1 MRIRTRL
8 LVLVL
13 SVLIPAFMAA
23 ALAVWFVY
31 TEQQEAQ
38 KRSLAETSKAMS
50 LLIDNQIQTTEA
62 TLRALAT
69 SPSLAEG
76 DFETFYQRTRSLVP
90 PDQSTVVLTDLTGKQ
105 LLNTRLPYG
114 AALPKGGS
122 NLMELR
128 KRVGMESTVV
138 SDMFFAPAGK
148 RYDYAVQIPVVL
160 DGQLRYFLAMGI
172 SVLQLQ
178 VLLTHDKFPAGW
190 IVVLVD
196 RKGIVVARSDEPE
209 KFVGS
214 SVREAL
220 RMKIQAGLR
229 SGLHYGVT
237 LSGIPTAAFFTRA
250 PKSEWTA
257 IVNIP
262 LEEMR
267 APAFKAAALL
277 GGIMLILFGAA
288 IFAARWYAKKTAEPI
303 EELRL
308 AAEKLGRGEQ
318 LVPTPSGLIETDSV
332 GYALL
337 NTSNQISQNKAD
349 LERRVAEAVAS
360 AERSQR
366 ALLQSQ
372 KLEALGRLTG
382 GIAHDFNNILQTL
395 STSLQLIH
403 FTHDRARIESLLE
416 TSEKAIER
424 ATVLTGQMR
433 AFGRVQD
440 AQMIT
445 VRIKDIIENAMPLLQ
460 SALPS
465 SIRLN
470 VHVDASAWSVSVDAL
485 QLELALL
492 NLVINARD
500 AMPAGG
506 TVELDVQNAVLEQ
519 EQHRLPP
526 GNYVRLTIADCGTGM
541 SPEVL
546 SKALDPFY
554 TTKSVDKGTGLGLPQ
569 AYGCATQAK
578 GTLVLHSVEG
588 KGTTVT
594 IYLPQ
599 ASTAETRAATSRQQH
614 LEPSGTGTLLF
625 VEDDALVRE
634 SVEPALL
641 NAGFKV
647 VVARNGEEAVSV
659 LESDPSIALI
669 FSDIVMPG
677 IVSGI
682 ELANI
687 VKHRFPHIQ
696 IVLATGYTDTRVNV
710 PGVRVLAK
718 PYKINEAV
726 DLLTEAVISIPD

>member
-13 SVLIPAFMAA
+13 SVLIPAFIAA

-31 TEQQEAQ
+31 KEQQEAQ
-38 KRSLAETSKAMS
+38 KRGLAETSKAMS
-50 LLIDNQIQTTEA
+50 LLIDNAMQTTEA

-69 SPSLAEG
+69 SPSLADG
-76 DFETFYQRTRSLVP
+76 DFETFYHRTRALVP
-90 PDQSTVVLTDLTGKQ
+90 PGKSTVVLTDLAGKQ
-105 LLNTRLPYG
+105 LINTRLPYG
-114 AALPKGGS
+114 ATLPKGGS

-128 KRVGMESTVV
+128 KQIGTERTIV
-138 SDMFFAPAGK
+138 SDLFFAPVGK
-148 RYDYAVQIPVVL
+148 RYDYAVQVPVTV
-160 DGQLRYFLAMGI
+160 DGQLRYYLAMGVAV
-172 SVLQLQ
+172 SELQG
-178 VLLTHDKFPAGW
+178 LLTQDKFPEGW
-190 IVVLVD
+190 IVVVVD
-196 RKGIVVARSDEPE
+196 RKGTVVARTDQPE
-209 KFVGS
+209 RFVGS
-214 SVREAL
+214 PIREVL
-220 RMKIQAGLR
+220 RQKIQAGLR

-237 LSGIPTAAFFTRA
+237 LTGIPTAAFFTRA
-250 PKSEWTA
+250 PQSEWTV
-257 IVNIP
+257 IVNVP
-262 LEEMR
+262 LVEMR
-267 APAFKAAALL
+267 EPAIKAAALL
-277 GGIMLILFGAA
+277 GSIMLFLFGAA

-318 LVPTPSGLIETDSV
+318 LIPTPSGLIETDSV

-337 NTSNQISQNKAD
+337 NTSNQIHQSKVE

-403 FTHDRARIESLLE
+403 FTQDRARIESLLA
-416 TSEKAIER
+416 TSEKAIDR

-440 AQMIT
+440 AQMVT
-445 VRIKDIIENAMPLLQ
+445 VKLNDLIGSAMPLLQ

-465 SIRLN
+465 SIQLD
-470 VHVDASAWSVSVDAL
+470 VHLESSTGVVSVDAL

-500 AMPAGG
+500 AMPNGG
-506 TVELDVQNAVLEQ
+506 SVTLDVQNKVFES
-519 EQHRLPP
+519 EQHGLPP
-526 GNYVRLTIADCGTGM
+526 GNYVSLSIIDNGVGM
-541 SPEVL
+541 TPEVL

-554 TTKSVDKGTGLGLPQ
+554 TTKSIDKGTGLGLPQ

-588 KGTTVT
+588 HGTTAT
-594 IYLPQ
+594 MYLPQ
-599 ASTAETRAATSRQQH
+599 VSTKETPVVASRRQHVQI
-614 LEPSGTGTLLF
+614 SGTGTLLF
-625 VEDDALVRE
+625 VEDDVLVRE
-634 SVEPALL
+634 AVEPALL

-647 VVARNGEEAVSV
+647 IVAKNGEEAVSV
-659 LESDPSIALI
+659 LESDSTITVI

-682 ELANI
+682 DLAKM
-687 VKHRFPHIQ
+687 VRQRFPHIQ

-710 PGVRVLAK
+710 PGVRVVAK
-718 PYKINEAV
+718 PYKINEAIDV
-726 DLLTEAVISIPD
+726 LKETA